1 MKRKAFLAKVLA
13 AAVAVTSVLPSG
25 LVAEAAPIIET
36 SGTPVTMAESRR
48 GDWSADFT
56 SVNVGGEQTWR
67 FMSGL
72 EDGNTHTDL
81 TNDSAPAAVY
91 ASDIDIK
98 QQDSDTIQRQMSF
111 ELYPNKDTE
120 ADMKGTRFGIF
131 LKYVDSTNW
140 AFLGYEDTE
149 EKLHWWIEYKTT
161 SGTDYPD
168 VAFKNSE
175 GTITNYVL
183 KPKTYTHINVK
194 YVSAGEIE
202 VSLTPLDE
210 NKAEITA
217 EKLTATIGGDEN
229 ETVKTALEEL
239 RTYAN
244 TEGAVKPI
252 YFGFKGGTYNGNKTD
267 MNIGVVKSNVYSD
280 TGEMEPLSYG
290 QCGWEWVRD
299 YGDAD
304 ADPVRVHKEP
314 GENDPNEADYD
325 EHQPVFLR
333 GDVVGGTDY
342 ANLIAEDGAA
352 ATNYLTNV
360 TDFSKGTV
368 SAIMRPYI
376 PQLTSGNARA
386 FYLGARYTAGAEG
399 EADTAVQ
406 VGWSGSRWEYKIGAN
421 AAVAIP
427 GDNLPTP
434 QVMSDYLVSMTIDRN
449 NKLTASVTPQVA
461 DAVEIP
467 LISEGID
474 IPSETAEGA
483 IAPGSISVSTGAGAE
498 LRVREVSY
506 TSKSYAEATELD
518 TKYDEVTGTNGAN
531 VAGNN
536 ADNKYFTE
544 SWTAFK
550 AAIEEVDEVMGKD
563 IITANKAS
571 EAITALENAYTALQQ
586 GEIKKTTAYTNLKE
600 AYDRVKDVQKGTY
613 TDATWTVFD
622 NARTAIKTILDAID
636 AGNTPYANVEA
647 ITKNEEITELE
658 NAFKALDRIVDQTA
672 DKDKLDKLKG
682 DVDAASASLAG
693 ADASHYPDGVLNKY
707 QEALTEAQNCLKG
720 LESGTTT
727 IQQLDAALAKMAAAK
742 AEFVPRKASEEETAA
757 FKGEVDK
764 IKASANKK
772 YTAESLKVYQD
783 ALAAAEKLLAD
794 GNATKK
800 ALDEALAKLQAAK
813 AALKED
819 TGSVTPK
826 PPVPTPG
833 LKKGETKTVGN
844 ATYKVLDA
852 DKKTVELTKGDA
864 KAKSAKI
871 DKVKIDG
878 IDCTVVSIGANA
890 FKGAKNLTSVT
901 IGTGVTSIGKNAFA
915 SAKKLK
921 SVVVGKAVKTIG
933 ASAFSGCKKLAKIT
947 FKGTAVSKIQGKA
960 FKGTAKKV
968 TVKIPKSL
976 KKNKKKA
983 TAFKKKL
990 TKAGMSKK
998 LKLK

>member
-81 TNDSAPAAVY
+81 TNDDAPAAVY

-120 ADMKGTRFGIF
+120 ADMEGTRFGIF

-140 AFLGYEDTE
+140 AFLGYEDAE
-149 EKLHWWIEYKTT
+149 VAGQHWWIEYKTT
-161 SGTDYPD
+161 SGTGYPD

-175 GTITNYVL
+175 GTTTNYVL

-252 YFGFKGGTYNGNKTD
+252 YFGFKGGTYSGNKTD

-421 AAVAIP
+421 AAVEIP

-434 QVMSDYLVSMTIDRN
+434 QVMSD
-449 NKLTASVTPQVA
+449 
-461 DAVEIP
+461 
-467 LISEGID
+467 
-474 IPSETAEGA
+474 
-483 IAPGSISVSTGAGAE
+483 
-498 LRVREVSY
+498 
-506 TSKSYAEATELD
+506 
-518 TKYDEVTGTNGAN
+518 
-531 VAGNN
+531 
-536 ADNKYFTE
+536 
-544 SWTAFK
+544 
-550 AAIEEVDEVMGKD
+550 
-563 IITANKAS
+563 
-571 EAITALENAYTALQQ
+571 
-586 GEIKKTTAYTNLKE
+586 
-600 AYDRVKDVQKGTY
+600 
-613 TDATWTVFD
+613 
-622 NARTAIKTILDAID
+622 
-636 AGNTPYANVEA
+636 
-647 ITKNEEITELE
+647 
-658 NAFKALDRIVDQTA
+658 
-672 DKDKLDKLKG
+672 
-682 DVDAASASLAG
+682 
-693 ADASHYPDGVLNKY
+693 
-707 QEALTEAQNCLKG
+707 
-720 LESGTTT
+720 
-727 IQQLDAALAKMAAAK
+727 
-742 AEFVPRKASEEETAA
+742 
-757 FKGEVDK
+757 
-764 IKASANKK
+764 
-772 YTAESLKVYQD
+772 
-783 ALAAAEKLLAD
+783 
-794 GNATKK
+794 
-800 ALDEALAKLQAAK
+800 
-813 AALKED
+813 
-819 TGSVTPK
+819 
-826 PPVPTPG
+826 
-833 LKKGETKTVGN
+833 
-844 ATYKVLDA
+844 
-852 DKKTVELTKGDA
+852 
-864 KAKSAKI
+864 
-871 DKVKIDG
+871 
-878 IDCTVVSIGANA
+878 
-890 FKGAKNLTSVT
+890 
-901 IGTGVTSIGKNAFA
+901 
-915 SAKKLK
+915 
-921 SVVVGKAVKTIG
+921 
-933 ASAFSGCKKLAKIT
+933 
-947 FKGTAVSKIQGKA
+947 
-960 FKGTAKKV
+960 
-968 TVKIPKSL
+968 
-976 KKNKKKA
+976 
-983 TAFKKKL
+983 
-990 TKAGMSKK
+990 
-998 LKLK
+998 